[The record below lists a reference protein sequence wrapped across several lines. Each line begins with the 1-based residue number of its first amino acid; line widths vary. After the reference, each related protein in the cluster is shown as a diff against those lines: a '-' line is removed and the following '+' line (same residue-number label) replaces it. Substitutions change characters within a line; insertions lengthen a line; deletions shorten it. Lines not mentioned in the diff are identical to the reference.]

1 MIQKIDHIGIAV
13 TNLDEAVETYKKLG
27 LELLGMETVEDQMVR
42 TAFFR
47 IGESCFE
54 LLEAT
59 DPNSAIARYIDK
71 NGGRGGIQHIAMQ
84 VDDVD
89 AEIERLKGEGFLMI
103 DESAR
108 DGAHGNRIAFLHPKS
123 SHGTLLEVCAKAS

>member
-1 MIQKIDHIGIAV
+1 MIKKIDHIGIAV

-27 LELLGMETVEDQMVR
+27 MELVGIEEVDDQKVR

-47 IGESCFE
+47 VGESYFE

-59 DPNSAIARYIDK
+59 DPRSAIARYIDK
-71 NGGRGGIQHIAMQ
+71 NSGRGGIQHIAMQ

-89 AEIERLKGEGFLMI
+89 AEIVRLKNEGFLLI
-103 DESAR
+103 DEQAR

-123 SHGTLLEVCAKAS
+123 THGTLLEVCAKK

>member
-1 MIQKIDHIGIAV
+1 MINKIDHIGIAV

-27 LELLGMETVEDQMVR
+27 MELVGMEEVDDQKVR

-47 IGESCFE
+47 VGESYFE

-59 DPNSAIARYIDK
+59 DPSSAIARYIDK
-71 NGGRGGIQHIAMQ
+71 NAGRGGIQHIAMQ

-89 AEIERLKGEGFLMI
+89 SEIERLKGEGFLLI
-103 DESAR
+103 DEQAR

-123 SHGTLLEVCAKAS
+123 THGTLLEVCSKK